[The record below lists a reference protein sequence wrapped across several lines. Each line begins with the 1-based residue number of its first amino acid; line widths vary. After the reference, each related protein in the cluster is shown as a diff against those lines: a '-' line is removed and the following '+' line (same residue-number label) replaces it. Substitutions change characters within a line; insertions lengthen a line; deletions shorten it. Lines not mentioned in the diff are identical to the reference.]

1 MAEHQLPKLNTR
13 VRFPSSAPR
22 LPAEM
27 RLPQIRAPVT
37 DEQLAD
43 PTLAALNG
51 DMQARN
57 LTAVR
62 LNALSHPQP
71 HPPINSAARSAIA

>member
-1 MAEHQLPKLNTR
+1 
-13 VRFPSSAPR
+13 
-22 LPAEM
+22 M
-27 RLPQIRAPVT
+27 RLAQIRALLP

-43 PTLAALNG
+43 PTLAALKD

-62 LNALSHPQP
+62 LNTLAHPQP